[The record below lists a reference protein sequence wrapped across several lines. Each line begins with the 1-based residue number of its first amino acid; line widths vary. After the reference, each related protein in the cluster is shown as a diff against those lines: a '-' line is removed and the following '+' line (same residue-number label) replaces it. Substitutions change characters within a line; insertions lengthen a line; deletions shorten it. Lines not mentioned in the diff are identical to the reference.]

1 MPYVARIIARQNSR
15 EHELSCADNSRTIS
29 HNGILA
35 AEFLRWLR
43 SGAVSIP
50 RMARNMSVDINVA
63 VHIANALK
71 RARKIRL
78 TPNTRGV
85 DVAELR

>member
-1 MPYVARIIARQNSR
+1 
-15 EHELSCADNSRTIS
+15 
-29 HNGILA
+29 
-35 AEFLRWLR
+35 
-43 SGAVSIP
+43 
-50 RMARNMSVDINVA
+50 MARNMSVDINVA